1 MERIFE
7 TLDLLINFR
16 APLYRK
22 NAMIYPEER
31 KLLYFSHRLSKNIKE
46 GATMKILDKVEL
58 VVKLKERI
66 EEAKTQN
73 LAIAEQLQKL
83 LEKILNSSKYKAI

>member
-1 MERIFE
+1 
-7 TLDLLINFR
+7 
-16 APLYRK
+16 
-22 NAMIYPEER
+22 
-31 KLLYFSHRLSKNIKE
+31 
-46 GATMKILDKVEL
+46 MKILDKVEL